1 MSWAKKLAQKVDSC
15 TVEIEFAN
23 KNLENE
29 KDIIVIDDPYE
40 DKKESLFLFDASE
53 PVIGKAI
60 LRPQKKIVHNGIRVE
75 LLGIITV
82 TNDRE
87 EKVEFVSQC
96 KKFEE
101 KGEFKDEKVL
111 EFEFDVLKPHESYR
125 GLNAKVQYFVKAV
138 VTRSVKNISM
148 KQEIWVHKVDPK
160 YSAAGDNTSKKSYF
174 KEKDFSKTGV
184 SMEVGVDDVL
194 HIEFKYDKKLF
205 HLHERVLGQV
215 SFKVVSLDLQVGEVS
230 IVKREYIGVG
240 ENQFFESETLQKY
253 EIMDGTPI
261 PGEVVPI
268 RLYLRSVPRLSPT
281 YELVHNTF
289 SVKYYVNLV
298 LITGDGK
305 RYFKQQEI
313 VIYRKPGQK

>member
-1 MSWAKKLAQKVDSC
+1 MSWAKRLAQKVDSC
-15 TVEIEFAN
+15 TIEIVFTN
-23 KNLENE
+23 KNLANE
-29 KDIIVIDDPYE
+29 KDTIVIDDPYE
-40 DKKESLFLFDASE
+40 DKKDTLVLFDSAE
-53 PVIGKAI
+53 PVVGKAI
-60 LRPQKKIVHNGIRVE
+60 LRPQKKIDHKGIKVE

-101 KGEFKDEKVL
+101 GGGEFKDEKVL
-111 EFEFDVLKPHESYR
+111 EFDFDVLKPHESYR
-125 GLNAKVQYFVKAV
+125 GLNAKVQYFLKAQV
-138 VTRSVKNISM
+138 IRSVKNISH
-148 KQEIWVHKVDPK
+148 KQELWVHKADPK
-160 YSAAGDNTSKKSYF
+160 YSAVADNTSKKSYF
-174 KEKDFSKTGV
+174 KEKDFSKGV

-313 VIYRKPGQK
+313 VIYRKHGQK